1 MSSRVPVASAVILT
15 ILDVLDQL
23 FFKELLSHL
32 LVKADSYRIGDILAA
47 KFLADPHSGS
57 HRTYH
62 YATLL
67 TLLHMLL
74 DFHTARLLN
83 LPIEEFTDLA

>member
-1 MSSRVPVASAVILT
+1 M
-15 ILDVLDQL
+15 
-23 FFKELLSHL
+23 
-32 LVKADSYRIGDILAA
+32 KADFYHIRDILAA
-47 KFLADPHSGS
+47 KLPADPHGGS

-74 DFHTARLLN
+74 YLDTARLLN
-83 LPIEEFTDLA
+83 LPIEEFTDFA